1 MRPLAHA
8 WVNTNMEQPTGF
20 AVGCLLFKT
29 NTVRNPLSGIEGKRK
44 VTPPDHLERI
54 VVLETNMETMQ
65 RTHEDIM
72 SKLEVI
78 QSQLTR
84 YHGFLGGVAFI
95 ISGVGVLW
103 TLLGGWFKS
112 HWS

>member
-1 MRPLAHA
+1 
-8 WVNTNMEQPTGF
+8 
-20 AVGCLLFKT
+20 
-29 NTVRNPLSGIEGKRK
+29 
-44 VTPPDHLERI
+44 
-54 VVLETNMETMQ
+54 METMQ